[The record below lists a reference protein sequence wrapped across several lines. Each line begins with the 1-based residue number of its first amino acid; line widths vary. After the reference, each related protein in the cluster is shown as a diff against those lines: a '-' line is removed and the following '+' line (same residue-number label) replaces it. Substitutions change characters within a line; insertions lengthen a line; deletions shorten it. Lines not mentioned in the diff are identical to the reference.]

1 MIPTILRL
9 RWIKM
14 ETYKRYL
21 ECTVP
26 NVGSIWSMSDEEV
39 RKLPE
44 FRRTI
49 YEEYQK
55 FAFFA
60 QAAVIILP
68 SIYTAPWARINNV
81 WWPAN
86 IQVGISLSISI
97 WIFWLQYKIR
107 KTNREI
113 MVREI
118 MES

>member
-14 ETYKRYL
+14 ETYRRYL

-26 NVGSIWSMSDEEV
+26 NMGSVWSMSDEEV

-44 FRRTI
+44 FRRLT
-49 YEEYQK
+49 YREYLK

-60 QAAVIILP
+60 QVAVIIP
-68 SIYTAPWARINNV
+68 SIYTTLWVIIDNI

-86 IQVGISLSISI
+86 IQLGTSLSISV
-97 WIFWLQYKIR
+97 WIFWLSYKIR